1 MQRVKS
7 IVSWRLN
14 GVISK
19 PKLFLCLHVLGRFDK
34 LPHRLVPFFASNS
47 RCQPCDPNTFPWLAI
62 FAWLR
67 VIIRKNILQ
76 LAEAIRSKSTS
87 RGCGPVL
94 WKWALR
100 QKFSRLIH
108 LMIAHQFNIFRSQF
122 YMAISSND
130 FQHCKDKLCQHHLWF
145 VAEDRN
151 VVAPTCKSILY
162 SGMADTLWTKDT
174 SNSGGLAA
182 PLKCLTFLG
191 YLFLLFH
198 SGIEHHKIRS
208 GKIPMARRKRLWTKP
223 CSFLTK
229 FLGVSFQPEKWSWL
243 QAMEQLVIIIPPC
256 NKWLF
261 SPKYIIKNIIS
272 LRHYLYSGKILRTL
286 RGSRPTQC
294 SRSLF
299 WKCFGGTL
307 FLTMLEILCWSV
319 LFWGRRS
326 NYVKLHL

>member
-1 MQRVKS
+1 MKYVHISYIHIYLFIFETPVKFFHDLADQVAMQRVKS
-7 IVSWRLN
+7 VVSWRLN

-19 PKLFLCLHVLGRFDK
+19 PKLFLCLHVLGCFDK
-34 LPHRLVPFFASNS
+34 LPHRLVPFFASKS

-62 FAWLR
+62 CAWLR

-108 LMIAHQFNIFRSQF
+108 LMLAHQFNIFRSQF

-145 VAEDRN
+145 LAEDWN

-182 PLKCLTFLG
+182 PLKCLTFFG

-198 SGIEHHKIRS
+198 SGIEYHKIRS

-229 FLGVSFQPEKWSWL
+229 FLGVSFQPEKWSSL

-261 SPKYIIKNIIS
+261 SPK
-272 LRHYLYSGKILRTL
+272 
-286 RGSRPTQC
+286 
-294 SRSLF
+294 
-299 WKCFGGTL
+299 
-307 FLTMLEILCWSV
+307 
-319 LFWGRRS
+319 
-326 NYVKLHL
+326 

>member
-1 MQRVKS
+1 MKYVHISYIHIYLFIFKTPVKFFHDLADQVAMQRVKS
-7 IVSWRLN
+7 VVSWRLN

-34 LPHRLVPFFASNS
+34 LPHRLVPFFASKS

-62 FAWLR
+62 CAWLR

-108 LMIAHQFNIFRSQF
+108 LMLAHQFNIFRSQF

-145 VAEDRN
+145 LAEDWN

-162 SGMADTLWTKDT
+162 SGMAIPCEPRI
-174 SNSGGLAA
+174 
-182 PLKCLTFLG
+182 PLTV
-191 YLFLLFH
+191 
-198 SGIEHHKIRS
+198 E
-208 GKIPMARRKRLWTKP
+208 A
-223 CSFLTK
+223 
-229 FLGVSFQPEKWSWL
+229 
-243 QAMEQLVIIIPPC
+243 
-256 NKWLF
+256 
-261 SPKYIIKNIIS
+261 
-272 LRHYLYSGKILRTL
+272 
-286 RGSRPTQC
+286 
-294 SRSLF
+294 
-299 WKCFGGTL
+299 
-307 FLTMLEILCWSV
+307 
-319 LFWGRRS
+319 
-326 NYVKLHL
+326 